1 MDITNT
7 HVSANN
13 PFISH
18 EGPRDACQFRDCI
31 ARRVRYVVL
40 TETEAP
46 SADVVRVQRWLA
58 TATELELHIAKLVV
72 SERGQ
77 FWAKALLE
85 MK

>member
-1 MDITNT
+1 MNIADT

-18 EGPRDACQFRDCI
+18 RGPRDTCQFGDCI

-40 TETEAP
+40 AETQAP
-46 SADVVRVQRWLA
+46 SADVVRVQRWLT

-72 SERGQ
+72 RERGQ
-77 FWAKALLE
+77 FWAKTLLE
-85 MK
+85 TK